1 MQKLESEIEETK
13 AANLELQKRNVMLT
27 NEIIQLVKAM
37 DKKLDLLKW
46 DI

>member
-37 DKKLDLLKW
+37 DKKLDLLK
-46 DI
+46 